1 MLLFSFL
8 AGIAAGVCQAL
19 STSTAGGAHRMLP
32 LADMS
37 KRSFHAGVTPAYEW
51 LRDASIQ
58 CTKVASLTNIDSIAM
73 AMELCDRSSDCEAF
87 VYAQPGRTA
96 DLCRGLDTTT
106 VSRASGT
113 VVGIKPFALAVAKAA
128 VLTNQMALCPPER
141 VLAEFKDVKSID
153 EASNKCE
160 SIPGCSHFSLDL
172 AGSRSTPK
180 DKQRLVV
187 CSGDAVAVPREG
199 AITVVRTA

>member
-1 MLLFSFL
+1 MRDKL
-8 AGIAAGVCQAL
+8 A
-19 STSTAGGAHRMLP
+19 T
-32 LADMS
+32 
-37 KRSFHAGVTPAYEW
+37 
-51 LRDASIQ
+51 
-58 CTKVASLTNIDSIAM
+58 
-73 AMELCDRSSDCEAF
+73 RSSCF
-87 VYAQPGRTA
+87 RQ
-96 DLCRGLDTTT
+96 
-106 VSRASGT
+106 

-141 VLAEFKDVKSID
+141 VVASIDLIIICIALDYASLETQAEFKDVKTID

-187 CSGDAVAVPREG
+187 W
-199 AITVVRTA
+199 